1 MAGRLIR
8 IGTRASQLARWQA
21 DHVQSLLAAA
31 YPEAGLEQVLIS
43 TIGDRETRV
52 PLASFGGVG
61 VFTKEIEAA
70 LLDGRIDVAVH
81 SLKDLPTV
89 QPDGLSLGAILE
101 REDPRDAFVARGVKR
116 LDDLPT
122 GARVATSSVRRRAQL
137 LHRRPDLEI
146 VSIRGNVPTRLR
158 KLEEEELDA
167 VILATAGLKRLG
179 LDGAITEKLSPETML
194 PAPGQG
200 AVAVELRAD
209 GDDELAL
216 VVADALHHAP
226 TAAQVIAERAVMHEF
241 GGGCHTPI
249 GAFAEVNGGD
259 LRLEAVVASPDGRRL
274 ERRAGSGIVDSAED
288 LGVTV
293 ARALIDA
300 GGREFVEEPGGD
312 S

>member
-43 TIGDRETRV
+43 TIGDRETGV

-81 SLKDLPTV
+81 SLKDLPTA
-89 QPDGLSLGAILE
+89 QPDGLALGAILE

-158 KLEEEELDA
+158 KLDGEELDA

-209 GDDELAL
+209 GDDELARM
-216 VVADALHHAP
+216 VADALHPPPRKSSLNARSCTSSAGDATRRSVRTRKSP
-226 TAAQVIAERAVMHEF
+226 AA
-241 GGGCHTPI
+241 
-249 GAFAEVNGGD
+249 
-259 LRLEAVVASPDGRRL
+259 S
-274 ERRAGSGIVDSAED
+274 
-288 LGVTV
+288 
-293 ARALIDA
+293 
-300 GGREFVEEPGGD
+300 
-312 S
+312 